1 MMVEFS
7 RWSIKVKGQ
16 RWRQWSLRTSRF
28 SLMGTPSL
36 VWRSIEP
43 MGKRN
48 SSWSPKKRS
57 SLSHCIN
64 ANTKSRAGNKKIF
77 KIKAIFTVIFKEIMG
92 KGGHGNPHL
101 FPVNQ
106 ILNLKIKYPVPRR
119 KNQDYFFPSRRILI
133 SQSVLSNKLTQTEI
147 IPPLTRQV
155 CVEKKKYMALLV

>member
-1 MMVEFS
+1 
-7 RWSIKVKGQ
+7 
-16 RWRQWSLRTSRF
+16 
-28 SLMGTPSL
+28 
-36 VWRSIEP
+36 
-43 MGKRN
+43 
-48 SSWSPKKRS
+48 
-57 SLSHCIN
+57 
-64 ANTKSRAGNKKIF
+64 
-77 KIKAIFTVIFKEIMG
+77 MG

-155 CVEKKKYMALLV
+155 CVEKKKKIYGLVGLVHIAYRSHSNWREKLCANCAGGSHLPDNFKEWGYFTTYFNPPTSI